1 MPNNRLKQKLKQ
13 LDYFNSFCNRM
24 WLDYQDEHLTNPD
37 RLDLKEYKEQYNDWL
52 WKKFNEKEENR

>member
-1 MPNNRLKQKLKQ
+1 
-13 LDYFNSFCNRM
+13 M